1 VEIEDALKAGHC
13 VEPDS
18 EIQVPDM
25 VLLVFSRSVLLGI
38 RWNARSSMVNLL
50 SKLAAAPG
58 HIVSCRTDLS
68 SRLPLGKKKM
78 RR

>member
-1 VEIEDALKAGHC
+1 MEIEDALKAGHC

-38 RWNARSSMVNLL
+38 RWNARSSIVNLL
-50 SKLAAAPG
+50 SKLAAAPD
-58 HIVSCRTDLS
+58 HVVSCLSTDSS
-68 SRLPLGKKKM
+68 SRFPLEKKM